1 MTAAHLTKLTLA
13 FVLALVSS
21 GCYATVR
28 GRGGYGYVET
38 APIAYESYPY
48 VMYEGRPVYHVH
60 DRWYYRNGSRWDSYH
75 APPAALYR
83 SREIRRQAPPAY
95 YRHDHHERREYHERR
110 DHHDHH
116 DRGGE
121 HRGHRDRID
130 RR

>member
-1 MTAAHLTKLTLA
+1 MTAAHPTKLTLA
-13 FVLALVSS
+13 LVLTLASS

-38 APIAYESYPY
+38 APVAYESYPY
-48 VMYEGRPVYHVH
+48 VVYEGRPVYHVN

-95 YRHDHHERREYHERR
+95 HRDYHERREYHEHR
-110 DHHDHH
+110 DHH
-116 DRGGE
+116 DRGGD
-121 HRGHRDRID
+121 HRGHREHID